1 MISIILINYN
11 RKQLAL
17 NCIYSIHNKST
28 SSNYEIIVVDNN
40 STDGSVE
47 AIKARYPKV
56 KVIAQ
61 KHNLGFGKANN
72 IGANA
77 STGEYLFFVNNDT
90 IFTEDIIEPFS
101 LFLKE
106 NPSCGAVGPLL
117 VNADGTYQHSYGYFP
132 SIINEWRVQKET
144 KAIKSIP
151 TNFNPQEVDWV
162 SFAAVMIPRNV
173 FGQISGFDERY
184 FMYFEDA
191 DVCLRL
197 KEIGYSTI
205 YYPAHS
211 LVHLGGASWSPKNID
226 AIRYEYRRSQ
236 LLYYS
241 KHISLWQ
248 TFLLRFYLLL
258 KHILLLI
265 GTNKSERAKV
275 FSIIKL
281 AVINHAHRS

>member
-1 MISIILINYN
+1 MISIIIVNYN
-11 RKQLAL
+11 GKDFIVQCLRSLESL
-17 NCIYSIHNKST
+17 RLSMPMET
-28 SSNYEIIVVDNN
+28 IVVDNN

-47 AIKARYPKV
+47 AIKALYPKV
-56 KVIAQ
+56 KVNAQ
-61 KHNLGFGKANN
+61 KHNYGFGKANN

-77 STGEYLFFVNNDT
+77 STGEYLFFINNDT
-90 IFTEDIIEPFS
+90 VFTEDLVAPLS

-151 TNFNPQEVDWV
+151 TNLTPQEVDWV
-162 SFAAVMIPRNV
+162 SFAAVMIPRAV
-173 FGQISGFDERY
+173 FEQISGFDERY

-191 DVCLRL
+191 DVCVRL

-205 YYPAHS
+205 YCPAHS
-211 LVHLGGASWSPKNID
+211 LVHLGGASWSQKNID

-265 GTNKSERAKV
+265 GANKNERAKV

>member
-1 MISIILINYN
+1 MISIIIVNYN
-11 RKQLAL
+11 GKDFIVQCLRSLESL
-17 NCIYSIHNKST
+17 RLSMPMET
-28 SSNYEIIVVDNN
+28 IVVDNN
-40 STDGSVE
+40 STDGTIE
-47 AIKARYPKV
+47 AIKAQYPKV
-56 KVIAQ
+56 KIIAQ

-90 IFTEDIIEPFS
+90 IFTEDLVAPLS

-151 TNFNPQEVDWV
+151 TNFDPQEVEWV
-162 SFAAVMIPRNV
+162 SFAAVMIPRSV
-173 FGQISGFDERY
+173 FKQISGFDERY

-205 YYPAHS
+205 YCPAYS
-211 LVHLGGASWSPKNID
+211 LVHLGGSSWSPKNVD

-248 TFLLRFYLLL
+248 TFLLRLYLLL

-265 GTNKSERAKV
+265 STNKNERAKA

-281 AVINHAHRS
+281 AMIYHAHRS